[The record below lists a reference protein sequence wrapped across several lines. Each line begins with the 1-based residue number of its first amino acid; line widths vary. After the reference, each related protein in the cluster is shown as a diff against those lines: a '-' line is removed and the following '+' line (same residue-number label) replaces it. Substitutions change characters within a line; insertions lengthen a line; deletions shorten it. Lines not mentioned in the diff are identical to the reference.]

1 MNFERTLD
9 AIYKISVVILLVV
22 AVFLLRDIKAKQQT
36 TPITV
41 GDMRTL
47 NEIKDEKIRDAIVN
61 QIPVVNVSGAITV
74 DEVRK
79 VNTVNQILFPV
90 NINREWLW
98 VERMMAILSSG
109 NLKGRG
115 SEFTKL
121 TMREAKRMVIPG
133 ILIPLYGFVWR
144 VEENG
149 ISMKIRVIAG
159 IVRNVVN
166 ALNLCSIFTHSSPES
181 TWIWW

>member
-90 NINREWLW
+90 NINRE
-98 VERMMAILSSG
+98 
-109 NLKGRG
+109 
-115 SEFTKL
+115 
-121 TMREAKRMVIPG
+121 
-133 ILIPLYGFVWR
+133 
-144 VEENG
+144 
-149 ISMKIRVIAG
+149 
-159 IVRNVVN
+159 
-166 ALNLCSIFTHSSPES
+166 
-181 TWIWW
+181 